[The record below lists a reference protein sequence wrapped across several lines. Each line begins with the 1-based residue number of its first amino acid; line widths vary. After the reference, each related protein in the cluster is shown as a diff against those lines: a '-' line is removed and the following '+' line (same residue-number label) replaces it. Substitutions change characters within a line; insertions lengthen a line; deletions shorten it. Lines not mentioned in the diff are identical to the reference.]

1 MSALLEG
8 IRILDFTYLLPGPF
22 ATMMLSDM
30 GAEVLRVESPSR
42 MDMARLA
49 PPFVDRDS
57 KISCMHAMLSRNK
70 QSIALDLKNAQSIE
84 IIRSLIR

>member
-49 PPFVDRDS
+49 PPLS
-57 KISCMHAMLSRNK
+57 TGTPKSPACMPC
-70 QSIALDLKNAQSIE
+70 
-84 IIRSLIR
+84 